1 MMTVTEVSR
10 MTGISVRA
18 LHHYDTIGL
27 LKPAQVT
34 ESGYRLYD
42 DACLRRLGSILLM
55 RELMFPLKDIKRIL
69 DGGSDGHAMLADHI
83 RLLEM
88 QRDRLNAII
97 ASARELY
104 EQGADTMDLTAFNYS
119 EIDSYKEEAEA
130 RWGST
135 DAYKQYKKRENAKG
149 SAAMQAA
156 GEGLMTVIAEIAAL
170 RPLPADSPEAAEKVR
185 ALQAYITENF
195 YECTDAILAGLGQMY
210 TADER
215 FRKNIDKSAGEGAA
229 EYVSA
234 AIAACTAK

>member
-1 MMTVTEVSR
+1 M
-10 MTGISVRA
+10 RA

-97 ASARELY
+97 ASVSVGRPIIKY
-104 EQGADTMDLTAFNYS
+104 SLTALHPCSNAS
-119 EIDSYKEEAEA
+119 ETERIRS
-130 RWGST
+130 SSVT
-135 DAYKQYKKRENAKG
+135 PL
-149 SAAMQAA
+149 
-156 GEGLMTVIAEIAAL
+156 LMTSRSL
-170 RPLPADSPEAAEKVR
+170 
-185 ALQAYITENF
+185 
-195 YECTDAILAGLGQMY
+195 
-210 TADER
+210 
-215 FRKNIDKSAGEGAA
+215 
-229 EYVSA
+229 
-234 AIAACTAK
+234 